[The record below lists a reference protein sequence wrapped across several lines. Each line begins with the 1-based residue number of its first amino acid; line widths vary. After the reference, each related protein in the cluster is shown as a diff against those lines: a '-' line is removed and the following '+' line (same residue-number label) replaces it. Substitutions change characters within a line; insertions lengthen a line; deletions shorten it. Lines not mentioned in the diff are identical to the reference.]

1 MAKVT
6 PMELRGEMENIN
18 VKSDGTGKI
27 VTTLT
32 LVTDVGP
39 DANCDHYM
47 LLVVSYTGK
56 RVVLRLTPDT
66 QKEGAGD

>member
-1 MAKVT
+1 MTKVA

-27 VTTLT
+27 ATTLT
-32 LVTDVGP
+32 LVSDVGP

-56 RVVLRLTPDT
+56 RVALQLTLDT
-66 QKEGAGD
+66 QEG